1 MQNFSL
7 ELSKKLSELV
17 PDIGE
22 HAYDWVVQEGNNGIG
37 CTEHLH
43 RQIICPAWQV
53 EDVLKNMTAILLAR
67 KTIAFTAIH
76 ANEIASILYTYPN
89 TAYRKIEEYLWV
101 LFDDHAPVSHDDM
114 VIASAYAM
122 RAIKKQPKDEE
133 CTKAHCKCMQTNCS
147 NHHYTDD
154 NKVLK

>member
-1 MQNFSL
+1 MQNFSI

-53 EDVLKNMTAILLAR
+53 EDLLRNVDRLFPVMERGNAAYW
-67 KTIAFTAIH
+67 IADHLRGTSLDA
-76 ANEIASILYTYPN
+76 TY
-89 TAYRKIEEYLWV
+89 AYQKIEEYLWK
-101 LFDDHAPVSHDDM
+101 
-114 VIASAYAM
+114 I
-122 RAIKKQPKDEE
+122 
-133 CTKAHCKCMQTNCS
+133 
-147 NHHYTDD
+147 
-154 NKVLK
+154 LK

>member
-1 MQNFSL
+1 MQNFSI

-53 EDVLKNMTAILLAR
+53 EDVLRNIYKIFPNRIDYN
-67 KTIAFTAIH
+67 FCS
-76 ANEIASILYTYPN
+76 EIARSLHCYGD
-89 TAYRKIEEYLWV
+89 TAYQKIEEYLWE
-101 LFDDHAPVSHDDM
+101 
-114 VIASAYAM
+114 I
-122 RAIKKQPKDEE
+122 
-133 CTKAHCKCMQTNCS
+133 
-147 NHHYTDD
+147 
-154 NKVLK
+154 LK